1 MYSKIDSL
9 FWRDQKNR
17 KLSDDGKLL
26 FLYLLTCPHRSSIG
40 LYYLPEQYVASDIK
54 WTLERVRKGFNE
66 LLQNGCVKYDRDNEI
81 VFIKNFL
88 RYNSFENSNQIR
100 GAIKFLGTLPDTVF
114 LSDLIEVIKMGYED
128 CSKDK
133 SQDFKKALETLTI
146 TLNERVRNTVAYN
159 SNSNSSLYLNTFVP
173 SSNDSTPDENTPE
186 LVPNDEEEP
195 EEYAEVLQEPPLI
208 MLPLN
213 DGKEYPI
220 TTSMAEEWQQLYQ
233 ATNVVTELRKMRGW
247 LLADP
252 ARRKTKR
259 GILRFVTN
267 WLSRAQDSGS
277 RGKSTQGRQD
287 VLPDYYQ
294 QMKTG
299 SDLAT
304 TEDAD
309 FDREEYEEIRRKL
322 REQEEQKK

>member
-1 MYSKIDSL
+1 M
-9 FWRDQKNR
+9 
-17 KLSDDGKLL
+17 
-26 FLYLLTCPHRSSIG
+26 
-40 LYYLPEQYVASDIK
+40 
-54 WTLERVRKGFNE
+54 
-66 LLQNGCVKYDRDNEI
+66 QNGCVKYDRDNEI

-146 TLNERVRNTVAYN
+146 TINERVRNTVAYN
-159 SNSNSSLYLNTFVP
+159 SNSNSSLYLNTFAP

-309 FDREEYEEIRRKL
+309 FDREEYEEIRRQL
-322 REQEEQKK
+322 REQEEEKK

>member
-146 TLNERVRNTVAYN
+146 TINERVRNTVAYN
-159 SNSNSSLYLNTFVP
+159 SNSNSSLYLNTFAP

-252 ARRKTKR
+252 ERRKTKR

>member
-54 WTLERVRKGFNE
+54 WTLERVQKGFKE
-66 LLQNGCVKYDRDNEI
+66 LLQNGCIKYDKDNEI

-159 SNSNSSLYLNTFVP
+159 SNSNSSLYLNTFAP

>member
-54 WTLERVRKGFNE
+54 WTLERVQKGFKE
-66 LLQNGCVKYDRDNEI
+66 LLQNGCVKYDKDNEI

-100 GAIKFLGTLPDTVF
+100 GALKHLITLPDTVF

-133 SQDFKKALETLTI
+133 SQDFKKALETLMT
-146 TLNERVRNTVAYN
+146 TLAERVRNTVAYN
-159 SNSNSSLYLNTFVP
+159 SNSNSSLYLNTLAP
-173 SSNDSTPDENTPE
+173 SSNDSTPDKNALEPVPDGEEN
-186 LVPNDEEEP
+186 P
-195 EEYAEVLQEPPLI
+195 EEFSELLQEPPLI

-213 DGKEYPI
+213 DGTEYPI
-220 TTSMAEEWQQLYQ
+220 ATSMANEWQQLYP
-233 ATNVVTELRKMRGW
+233 ATNVITELRKMRGW
-247 LLADP
+247 LLSEP
-252 ARRKTKR
+252 TKRKTSR

-267 WLSRAQDSGS
+267 WLSREQDKGS
-277 RGKSTQGRQD
+277 RNFPKTVRQD

-299 SDLAT
+299 SEKETAEET
-304 TEDAD
+304 D
-309 FDREEYEEIRRKL
+309 FNREEYEEIRRQL
-322 REQEEQKK
+322 QEQEEEKK

>member
-159 SNSNSSLYLNTFVP
+159 SNSNSSLYLNTFAP

-299 SDLAT
+299 SDPEVT
-304 TEDAD
+304 DETD
-309 FDREEYEEIRRKL
+309 FDREEFEEIRRKL
-322 REQEEQKK
+322 KEQEK

>member
-146 TLNERVRNTVAYN
+146 TLNERVRNTAAYN
-159 SNSNSSLYLNTFVP
+159 SNSNSSLYLNTFAP

-287 VLPDYYQ
+287 VLLDYYQ

>member
-159 SNSNSSLYLNTFVP
+159 SNSSLYLNTFAP

>member
-54 WTLERVRKGFNE
+54 WTLERVRKGFKE

-133 SQDFKKALETLTI
+133 SQDFKKALETLTV
-146 TLNERVRNTVAYN
+146 TLTERVRNTVAYN
-159 SNSNSSLYLNTFVP
+159 SNSNSSLYLNTFAP

-186 LVPNDEEEP
+186 PVPYDEEEP
-195 EEYAEVLQEPPLI
+195 EEFAEVSQELPLI

-213 DGKEYPI
+213 DGTEYPVA
-220 TTSMAEEWQQLYQ
+220 TSMANEWQQLYQ

-277 RGKSTQGRQD
+277 RGKTTQKRQD

-299 SDLAT
+299 SDLVI
-304 TEDAD
+304 TEDTD
-309 FDREEYEEIRRKL
+309 FDREEFEKIRRQL

>member
-146 TLNERVRNTVAYN
+146 TLNERVRNTVAY
-159 SNSNSSLYLNTFVP
+159 TFAP

>member
-26 FLYLLTCPHRSSIG
+26 FLYLLTCHHRSSIG

-159 SNSNSSLYLNTFVP
+159 SNSNSSLYLNTFAP

>member
-1 MYSKIDSL
+1 MYSKIDSM

-54 WTLERVRKGFNE
+54 WTLERVQKGFKE
-66 LLQNGCVKYDRDNEI
+66 LLQNGCIKYDKDNEI

-100 GAIKFLGTLPDTVF
+100 GALKYLITLPDTVF

-133 SQDFKKALETLTI
+133 SQDFKKALETLMT
-146 TLNERVRNTVAYN
+146 TLAERVRNTVAYN
-159 SNSNSSLYLNTFVP
+159 SNSNSSLYLNTFAP

-277 RGKSTQGRQD
+277 RGKTTQKRQD
-287 VLPDYYQ
+287 VFPDYYQ

-299 SDLAT
+299 SDLEVAEAT
-304 TEDAD
+304 D
-309 FDREEYEEIRRKL
+309 FNREEFEEIRRKL
-322 REQEEQKK
+322 KEQEKK

>member
-146 TLNERVRNTVAYN
+146 TLTERVRNTVAYN
-159 SNSNSSLYLNTFVP
+159 SNSNSSLYLNTFAP

>member
-54 WTLERVRKGFNE
+54 WTLERVQKGFKE
-66 LLQNGCVKYDRDNEI
+66 LLQNGCVKYDKDNEI

-100 GAIKFLGTLPDTVF
+100 GALKYLITLPDTVF

-159 SNSNSSLYLNTFVP
+159 SNSNSSLYLNTFAP

-299 SDLAT
+299 SEPEAV
-304 TEDAD
+304 EEMN
-309 FDREEYEEIRRKL
+309 FNREEYEEIRRQL

>member
-54 WTLERVRKGFNE
+54 WTLEMVRKGFKE

-114 LSDLIEVIKMGYED
+114 LSDLIEVIKTGYED

-133 SQDFKKALETLTI
+133 SQDFKKALETLTV
-146 TLNERVRNTVAYN
+146 TLTERVRNTVAYN
-159 SNSNSSLYLNTFVP
+159 SNSNSSLYLNTFAP

-186 LVPNDEEEP
+186 PVPYDEEEP
-195 EEYAEVLQEPPLI
+195 EEFAEVSQELPLI

-213 DGKEYPI
+213 DGTEYPVA
-220 TTSMAEEWQQLYQ
+220 TSMANEWQQLYQ

-277 RGKSTQGRQD
+277 RGKETQKRQD
-287 VLPDYYQ
+287 ILPDYYV
-294 QMKTG
+294 QMKSG
-299 SDLAT
+299 SEKET
-304 TEDAD
+304 TEETD
-309 FDREEYEEIRRKL
+309 FDREEFEEIRRKL
-322 REQEEQKK
+322 KEQEKK

>member
-146 TLNERVRNTVAYN
+146 TINERVRNTVAYN
-159 SNSNSSLYLNTFVP
+159 SNSNSSLYLNTFAP